1 MEKEYAIQ
9 AKQEIPAVFLLKRLW
24 IPLSFFLFFLVSI
37 ASKEELLVRFLGNA
51 SLLIR
56 DIVEYGSQ
64 IGLWVSAAFL
74 VQRLITVFI
83 WDGLIAGI
91 SGRPVPRL
99 PKDVTALCVF
109 VVAVIGVLATV
120 FNQSVTGIWATSG
133 VVSIVIG
140 IALRNVILDVFIGL
154 SMHIEKSFQIGDWV
168 MVHQNRRETHIVGQV
183 IEINWR
189 TTRLKTT
196 AKNMVVVPNSK
207 MGEAILTNYM
217 QPQPHFRIDL
227 NFVLDYSVS
236 PDRAIRVLMSG
247 VWALA
252 DNERILTDP
261 VPEVRLD
268 EALSGGQKYEVRFF
282 ILPVNISPKESKHI
296 VNKSVIEHLARAG
309 LSPSM
314 EKEMVFWSDSSKYP
328 IIPSTNEEKFEK
340 TLDRSKLFDLL
351 QEEDRIALMKNA
363 SRKDLKLGE
372 VLYRQ
377 GNIGDSFYFLA
388 EGLLCS
394 SIEVTGIG
402 NKAKV
407 EHLESGSH
415 FGEEG
420 VLKKGSR
427 NSTISALTD
436 CVIFEFDPSMIAQLA
451 AKSGE
456 FLSLLNEK
464 MVLGQDRI
472 MKAKWRVQNEGKA
485 SVKPLKKSGV
495 GQTIQ
500 TFFTDFFPAS
510 PNPTVKKENL

>member
-1 MEKEYAIQ
+1 MEKEYNIQ
-9 AKQEIPAVFLLKRLW
+9 ARQEIPAVFLFKRLW

-37 ASKEELLVRFLGNA
+37 ASKEELFVRFLGNA
-51 SLLIR
+51 SLVVR

-64 IGLWVSAAFL
+64 IGLWVSTAFL
-74 VQRLITVFI
+74 AQRLITVFV

-109 VVAVIGVLATV
+109 VVMVVGVLATV
-120 FNQSVTGIWATSG
+120 FDQSVTGIWATSG

-154 SMHIEKSFQIGDWV
+154 SMHIEKSFRIGDWV

-196 AKNMVVVPNSK
+196 EKNMVVVPNSK

-217 QPQPHFRIDL
+217 QPRPHFRIDL
-227 NFVLDYSVS
+227 TFMLDYSVS

-247 VWALA
+247 VRALA

-268 EALSGGQKYEVRFF
+268 EALSGGQKYQVRFF

-314 EKEMVFWSDSSKYP
+314 EKEMVFWNDSSKYP
-328 IIPSTNEEKFEK
+328 LIPSTHDASFDEAI
-340 TLDRSKLFDLL
+340 DRSKLFDLL
-351 QEEDRIALMKNA
+351 QDDDRVALMKNA
-363 SRKDLKLGE
+363 SRKDLKEGE

-377 GNIGDSFYFLA
+377 GNLGESFYFLA

-394 SIEVTGIG
+394 SIEVSGIG

-407 EHLESGSH
+407 ERLESGSH

-420 VLKKGSR
+420 VLKKGTR
-427 NSTISALTD
+427 NSTITALTD
-436 CVIFEFDPSMIAQLA
+436 CVIFEFDSSMIAQLA
-451 AKSGE
+451 AQSGD

-464 MVLGQDRI
+464 MLLGQDRI
-472 MKAKWRVQNEGKA
+472 MKAKWRVKQQEEI
-485 SVKPLKKSGV
+485 SKKIPKKRRV
-495 GQTIQ
+495 TQTIQ
-500 TFFTDFFPAS
+500 TFFTDLFPTS
-510 PNPTVKKENL
+510 QNPVTKNET

>member
-1 MEKEYAIQ
+1 MVKEYNIQ
-9 AKQEIPAVFLLKRLW
+9 ARQEIPAVFLFKRLW

-37 ASKEELLVRFLGNA
+37 ASKEELFIRFLGNA
-51 SLLIR
+51 SLVVR

-64 IGLWVSAAFL
+64 IGLWVSTAFL
-74 VQRLITVFI
+74 AQRLITVFV

-109 VVAVIGVLATV
+109 VVMVVGVLATV
-120 FNQSVTGIWATSG
+120 FDQSVTGIWATSG

-154 SMHIEKSFQIGDWV
+154 SMHIEKSFRIGDWV

-196 AKNMVVVPNSK
+196 EKNMVVVPNNK

-217 QPQPHFRIDL
+217 QPRPHFRIDL
-227 NFVLDYSVS
+227 NFMLDYSVS

-247 VWALA
+247 VRALA

-282 ILPVNISPKESKHI
+282 ILPVNISPKESRHI

-314 EKEMVFWSDSSKYP
+314 EKEMVFWNDSSKYP
-328 IIPSTNEEKFEK
+328 LIPSTHDASFDEAI
-340 TLDRSKLFDLL
+340 DRSKLFDLL
-351 QEEDRIALMKNA
+351 EDDDRVALMKNA
-363 SRKDLKLGE
+363 SRKDLKEGE

-377 GNIGDSFYFLA
+377 GNVGESFYFLA

-394 SIEVTGIG
+394 SIEVSGIG

-407 EHLESGSH
+407 ERLESGSH

-427 NSTISALTD
+427 NSTITALTD
-436 CVIFEFDPSMIAQLA
+436 CVIFEFDSSMIAQLA
-451 AKSGE
+451 AQSGD

-472 MKAKWRVQNEGKA
+472 MKTKWRVRNEEKT
-485 SVKPLKKSGV
+485 SVTPLKKSGV

-500 TFFTDFFPAS
+500 TFFSDFFPTPS
-510 PNPTVKKENL
+510 NPTVKK

>member
-1 MEKEYAIQ
+1 MEKEHEIQ
-9 AKQEIPAVFLLKRLW
+9 TKQEIPVVFLLRRLW

-37 ASKEELLVRFLGNA
+37 SSKEELLIRFLGNA
-51 SLLIR
+51 SEVVK
-56 DIVEYGSQ
+56 DVVEYGSQ
-64 IGLWVSAAFL
+64 IGLWMSTAFL
-74 VQRLITVFI
+74 AQRLITVFV

-109 VVAVIGVLATV
+109 AVTVVGVLATV
-120 FNQSVTGIWATSG
+120 FDQSVTGIWATSG

-154 SMHIEKSFQIGDWV
+154 SMHIEKSFRIGDWV

-183 IEINWR
+183 IEVNWR

-217 QPQPHFRIDL
+217 QPQPHFRVDL

-247 VWALA
+247 VRALA
-252 DNERILTDP
+252 DNERILTEP

-282 ILPVNISPKESKHI
+282 ILPVNISPKESKHL

-314 EKEMVFWSDSSKYP
+314 EKEMVFWNDSSGFP
-328 IIPSTNEEKFEK
+328 IIPSINEESFDEV
-340 TLDRSKLFDLL
+340 LDRSKLFKIL
-351 QEEDRIALMKNA
+351 EKEDRVALIKNA
-363 SRKDLKLGE
+363 SRKDLKPGE

-394 SIEVTGIG
+394 SIEVAGIG

-407 EHLESGSH
+407 ERLESGSH

-420 VLKKGSR
+420 VLKRGPR
-427 NSTISALTD
+427 ISTITAQTE
-436 CVIFEFDPSMIAQLA
+436 CVIFEFDSSMIDRLA
-451 AKSGE
+451 TQSGD

-472 MKAKWRVQNEGKA
+472 MKTKWRVNNETKTSLA
-485 SVKPLKKSGV
+485 PLKKSGV
-495 GQTIQ
+495 GQSIQ
-500 TFFTDFFPAS
+500 TFFSDFFPAE
-510 PNPTVKKENL
+510 PNTTTKK